1 MTQGEKRIVRLRNLV
16 ASLYDADLGQELVIR
31 MILNPELDDL
41 AVLTKA
47 KWLFRNRL
55 RDESHYVWMDDDE
68 ELGLLHNHD
77 DTNRIHAGIELHRLI
92 SKYERV
98 GKLVKIALGCYT
110 LSGARKSIMRARN
123 RQQEP
128 ESL

>member
-16 ASLYDADLGQELVIR
+16 ASLYDVDLGQEMVTR
-31 MILNPELDDL
+31 MLSNPGLSDFE
-41 AVLTKA
+41 VLTKA

-55 RDESHYVWMDDDE
+55 RAEARYVLMDDE
-68 ELGLLHNHD
+68 ELGLLYNRD

-92 SKYERV
+92 NKYERV
-98 GKLVKIALGCYT
+98 GKLVRIALGCYT
-110 LSGARKSIMRARN
+110 LSPGRKSIMRARN

>member
-1 MTQGEKRIVRLRNLV
+1 MINAEKRIVRLRNLV

-31 MILNPELDDL
+31 MILNPELNDL

-55 RDESHYVWMDDDE
+55 RDESHYVLMDDE
-68 ELGLLHNHD
+68 ELGLLHNRN
-77 DTNRIHAGIELHRLI
+77 DTNQIHAGIELHRLI
-92 SKYERV
+92 NKYERV